1 MSTPTPRPSATP
13 RRVVRVSKS
22 TVAAARTQVN
32 LAQKL
37 GKPVP
42 PAVAKIAQL
51 WVADR
56 V

>member
-1 MSTPTPRPSATP
+1 MSTPTAPISTSG

-22 TVAAARTQVN
+22 TVAAARAQVN

-42 PAVAKIAQL
+42 PAVAKIAL
-51 WVADR
+51 LRVADR
-56 V
+56 G

>member
-1 MSTPTPRPSATP
+1 MTTPSSTTSETG

-22 TVAAARTQVN
+22 TVAAARAQVN

-42 PAVAKIAQL
+42 PAVAKIAQ
-51 WVADR
+51 VR
-56 V
+56 